1 MKVILTQDFGR
12 DKKGSIVEV
21 SDSFGRNVVIK
32 KGLGVEAT
40 PENLNTLKLQQKHED
55 KLEQERVDSANKQK
69 EQLDKAEVTL
79 KVKVGADGKMFGS
92 VTNAD
97 IAKAIKDKF
106 NIEVNKKSI
115 SGGTLN
121 SVGTTEVRIKLHK
134 DITAKLVV
142 KMLSK

>member
-12 DKKGSIVEV
+12 DKKDSIVEV

-40 PENLNTLKLQQKHED
+40 PENLNALKLQQKHED
-55 KLEQERVDSANKQK
+55 KLEQERVEKATEQK
-69 EQLDKAEVTL
+69 KIIDNAEVTVH
-79 KVKVGADGKMFGS
+79 VKVGAEGKIFGS

-97 IAKAIKDKF
+97 IAKAIKDEL
-106 NIEVNKKSI
+106 NIEVNKREI

-121 SVGTTEVRIKLHK
+121 SLGTTEVKIKLHK

-142 KMLSK
+142 KIFGQ